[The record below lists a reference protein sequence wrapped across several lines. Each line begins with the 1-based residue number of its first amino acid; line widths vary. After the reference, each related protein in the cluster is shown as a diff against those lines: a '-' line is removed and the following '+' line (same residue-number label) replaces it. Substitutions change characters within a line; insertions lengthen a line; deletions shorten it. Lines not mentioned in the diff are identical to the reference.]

1 MLTHKQKTKGEII
14 ELLYDR
20 KCFVPTATS
29 DFIIDSCINN
39 FNSANNLLDLG
50 CGIGVV
56 GLTLSSFMNIKNLYS
71 SDVSIESIEY
81 CKINSKKHKIIND
94 VRHGSLFDPWKN
106 NKFDLIV
113 NDISGISEEIANIS
127 PWFQFAPCDSGSD
140 GLKLTMKII
149 EQSKNHL
156 TKKGNIIFPVIS
168 LSDHVKLLKF
178 AQRKFKSL
186 KRLSSNNWFLPDEMS
201 KKYDVKLKS
210 LKNKGLINYD
220 EKFGKKICFTDIYL
234 GNFDNENK

>member
-1 MLTHKQKTKGEII
+1 MHIHKQKTKGQII
-14 ELLYDR
+14 ELSYDK

-56 GLTLSSFMNIKNLYS
+56 GLTLSSFIKIKNLYS
-71 SDVSIESIEY
+71 SDVSKESIEY
-81 CKINSKKHKIIND
+81 CKMNSKKYEIMND
-94 VRHGSLFDPWKN
+94 VQHGSLFDPWEN
-106 NKFDLIV
+106 QKFDLII

-149 EQSKNHL
+149 EQSKNYL
-156 TKKGNIIFPVIS
+156 SKKGNIVFPVIS
-168 LSDHVKLLKF
+168 LSDHIKLLKF
-178 AQRKFKSL
+178 ARKKFKSL
-186 KRLSSNNWFLPDEMS
+186 KRLSSNNWFLPEEMS
-201 KKYDVKLKS
+201 KKHDVKLKS
-210 LKNKGLINYD
+210 LMDKGLIYYN
-220 EKFGKKICFTDIYL
+220 EKFGRKICFTDIYV
-234 GNFDNENK
+234 GNFNNENK

>member
-1 MLTHKQKTKGEII
+1 
-14 ELLYDR
+14 
-20 KCFVPTATS
+20 
-29 DFIIDSCINN
+29 
-39 FNSANNLLDLG
+39 
-50 CGIGVV
+50 
-56 GLTLSSFMNIKNLYS
+56 
-71 SDVSIESIEY
+71 
-81 CKINSKKHKIIND
+81 
-94 VRHGSLFDPWKN
+94 
-106 NKFDLIV
+106 
-113 NDISGISEEIANIS
+113 
-127 PWFQFAPCDSGSD
+127 
-140 GLKLTMKII
+140 MKII